1 MSEINLRIS
10 EKIQLLIEDS
20 MPQESY
26 EKFYKHLK
34 KPNADPEC
42 EEQRANM
49 VQSIMHTLH
58 IENTK
63 ANPL

>member
-1 MSEINLRIS
+1 M
-10 EKIQLLIEDS
+10 Q
-20 MPQESY
+20 QESF

-34 KPNADPEC
+34 KPNVDPEN
-42 EEQRANM
+42 EEQAVNM